1 MYQINQTVAYSSQ
14 GICTVTEIC
23 ARELAGT
30 VADYYVLKPEADPRS
45 TVYVPVNNERLV
57 SRMRPV
63 LCVDEAESLLAQLQQ
78 LPAEWIANDN
88 ERRERHRALLTEGA
102 AADIASV
109 FKALVLRRSE
119 LEVLSRKLRTLDENT
134 LKQCEKL
141 LCCECAHALGCSAE
155 EIRGR
160 IYAAIL

>member
-14 GICTVTEIC
+14 GICTVSEIC
-23 ARELAGT
+23 TREVAGS
-30 VADYYVLKPEADPRS
+30 VADYYVLKPAADPRS

-57 SRMRPV
+57 SRMRAV
-63 LCVDEAESLLAQLQQ
+63 LRADEAEALLTLLPQLD
-78 LPAEWIANDN
+78 AAWIANDN

-102 AADIASV
+102 AADIAAV

-119 LEVLSRKLRTLDENT
+119 LETLSRKLRSLDENT

-141 LCCECAHALGCSAE
+141 LCCECAHALNCSTDD
-155 EIRGR
+155 IRTR
-160 IYAAIL
+160 LYSAIL